1 MKERKMEKE
10 FQMKNGSFVEKKF
23 EKRKDDMEEL
33 NYFQMEQINT
43 HQGHT
48 QWISVSNF
56 WRNF

>member
-23 EKRKDDMEEL
+23 EKRKHDMEEL
-33 NYFQMEQINT
+33 NYFQMEQTST
-43 HQGHT
+43 HQDHT
-48 QWISVSNF
+48 QWISVNNF